1 MWLLSAALAAP
12 VSIEHEVVTLDN
24 GLTVIFAEDDNTDT
38 IALHIWYGVGAR
50 DELPGAEGRPGEFGC
65 AHLFEHLMFE
75 GSGNVPGNTFDE
87 WLAAAGGDN
96 NAFTSSD
103 ETAYHMTFPSG
114 ALDLALMLESD
125 RMGFLDAALDQK
137 NLENQ
142 QKVVLQERA
151 EGFDQPGGRTWDAM
165 DLIVWPE
172 GHPYQ
177 HMVIGTIADV
187 EGFTLDGVRD
197 FWKRHYR
204 SRNAVMAL
212 VGNFE
217 TEQAKERVAHWFSDV
232 PDAGEPGERAS
243 VTPIDP
249 EAIAGD
255 YFLEDRVED
264 RQLYFWWPTVPQDHA
279 DAYALDV
286 LAEVLFGS
294 EGTRISDA
302 LYYDKSVF
310 NSLSGFHYGL
320 ELGGGFIVSLETDSM
335 TLDKARKKL
344 EKTLAKKTK
353 APFETAEIERAVGIL
368 RAGELDELESLAD
381 RAMVLVDCQR
391 LEGQP
396 DCVQQRIDRYE
407 AVTPADLQRVL
418 SYLRASPVTLSV
430 VPKDSGAQ
438 LPGAVRVELP

>member
-1 MWLLSAALAAP
+1 MWFLHAALAAP
-12 VSIEHEVVTLDN
+12 VAIDHQVLELDN

-38 IALHIWYGVGAR
+38 IALHLHYGVGAR
-50 DELPGAEGRPGEFGC
+50 DERAGEYGC

-75 GSGNVPGNTFDE
+75 GSANVPGNTFDE

-96 NAFTSSD
+96 NAFTSGD

-125 RMGFLDAALDQK
+125 RMGFLDAALDQQ

-187 EGFTLDGVRD
+187 NGFTLEGVRD

-204 SRNAVMAL
+204 SRNGVMAL
-212 VGNFE
+212 VGNFD
-217 TEQAKERVAHWFSDV
+217 TQAAMERVKHWFADV
-232 PDAGEPGERAS
+232 PDAGEPEARAEL
-243 VTPIDP
+243 VAIDP
-249 EAIAGD
+249 ASIAGD
-255 YFLEDRVED
+255 YYLEDRVED
-264 RQLYFWWPTVPQDHA
+264 RQLYLWWPTVHQDHP

-286 LAEVLFGS
+286 LAEVLYGNQ
-294 EGTRISDA
+294 GTRISDA
-302 LYYDKSVF
+302 LYYDKSVL
-310 NSLSGFHYGL
+310 NGLNGFSYTQ
-320 ELGGGFIVSLETDSM
+320 ELGGGFIVSIETGMD
-335 TLDKARKKL
+335 LAKARKKHD
-344 EKTLAKKTK
+344 KAFAKETK
-353 APFETAEIERAVGIL
+353 APITQDEIDRAVGTL
-368 RAGELDELESLAD
+368 RAGVLDSIERLEG
-381 RAMVLVDCQR
+381 RAEVLVDCQR
-391 LEGQP
+391 LEGDP
-396 DCVQQRIDRYE
+396 DCVQARIDRYE

-418 SYLRASPVTLSV
+418 SYFQHPPVTLSV
-430 VPKDSGAQ
+430 VPKGSDAQ
-438 LPGAVRVELP
+438 LPGAVLVELP